1 MPYIGQGAD
10 GFGIRRSSLC
20 SSGGDTSLSGNDD
33 NGLALS
39 FTDGSLVDVFL
50 NGILLDPNTD
60 YNTSTTNTIGSI
72 VSLANNDF
80 LEVIVY
86 DVFAVGD
93 GYLHPQVEHLVVV

>member
-1 MPYIGQGAD
+1 MQTDLEYEEDSFYQD
-10 GFGIRRSSLC
+10 
-20 SSGGDTSLSGNDD
+20 SGGDTSLSGNDD

-72 VSLANNDF
+72 VFTS
-80 LEVIVY
+80 E
-86 DVFAVGD
+86 
-93 GYLHPQVEHLVVV
+93 Q